1 MLFWL
6 FLLIQIIF
14 ASSHID
20 SDLIRALTISTEE
33 KYLPVVE
40 ELRRETKR
48 ECMEEKAETLLYSKS
63 KQTRELARLIFDF
76 ITVKQTKIGYASLA
90 ATGSGDKYKALLL
103 FLVQLRRAGNLAP
116 LLNMAES
123 ETRIKLFDDVKRH
136 FELGEEVFK
145 IMSLNAAPL
154 NALLVEVAKIY
165 MVSEKQLLAKLGDLT
180 SSARKNN

>member
-1 MLFWL
+1 MMLFWL

-90 ATGSGDKYKALLL
+90 EIG
-103 FLVQLRRAGNLAP
+103 RASCR
-116 LLNMAES
+116 E
-123 ETRIKLFDDVKRH
+123 RV
-136 FELGEEVFK
+136 
-145 IMSLNAAPL
+145 
-154 NALLVEVAKIY
+154 
-165 MVSEKQLLAKLGDLT
+165 
-180 SSARKNN
+180 